1 MIVPGYGSGPSSDVI
16 ICHQMSLESDFN
28 IHMLSVNKR
37 SDVIGKFKNSIFG
50 KVD

>member
-1 MIVPGYGSGPSSDVI
+1 MVPAL
-16 ICHQMSLESDFN
+16 HQMSLESDFN
-28 IHMLSVNKR
+28 IHLLSVNKR